1 MARSSDPGLRRRAV
15 AAVGVALLLA
25 VAGAAPAAALVL
37 APHHAVYALTLDG
50 ARPTGQI
57 EEMNG
62 LIDYE
67 IRGDACAG
75 YTTVTRQTSESRGG
89 ERKVLR
95 QAVSSKAWEEGEGQ
109 SYRFLSTT
117 DDGDGPQEVEARA
130 TRDGPD
136 RLKVAV
142 TRPDERSFILKGE
155 ILMPTQHIV
164 HVLKAAAAGTP
175 VLAAKVY
182 DGASDPAKVYET
194 LAVIGRPRSGGDKLV
209 PEAQRALAGHVAYPV
224 AVSYFEPGA
233 LDEAP
238 AYVMNFSLYDNGVV
252 GDLKIDY
259 GQFALVGRMTAFE
272 ALPGAADCAK

>member
-1 MARSSDPGLRRRAV
+1 MARSSDTGLRRRAV
-15 AAVGVALLLA
+15 AAVGAALLLA
-25 VAGAAPAAALVL
+25 MAGAAPAAALVL

-50 ARPTGQI
+50 SRPTGQI

-95 QAVSSKAWEEGEGQ
+95 QSVTSKAWEDGAGEA
-109 SYRFLSTT
+109 YRFLSTT

-130 TRDGPD
+130 TRD
-136 RLKVAV
+136 
-142 TRPDERSFILKGE
+142 RPDELSLTLKGE
-155 ILMPTQHIV
+155 ILMPTQHIA
-164 HVLKAAAAGTP
+164 HVLKAASAGTQ

-194 LAVIGRPRSGGDKLV
+194 LAVIGRPCSGGDRLV
-209 PEAQRALAGHVAYPV
+209 AEAQRALAGHVAYPV

-238 AYVMNFSLYDNGVV
+238 AYVMSFSLYDNGVV

-272 ALPGAADCAK
+272 TLPGSADCAK